1 MLFRSH
7 GADKVWDWVTNDSP
21 GALTNSMFGPGN
33 RSSVPDWLS
42 NAFGYAFAGPILGH
56 GLSDRLSGDSSN
68 SNNSAPSGP
77 KPLSAEELRRLFGQT
92 AESGAGANGLTLDD
106 LRAALGIGVPSS
118 DGGAGSAAAAA
129 AARDAAA
136 RKRIEEMYASMLVSL
151 NRNADIAGSQ
161 IGTANT
167 ELVNALTALRDQTR
181 RDGAAANQAMANM
194 WAAQNGQ
201 QRQMLQAG
209 LADVIRRG
217 GDPTSYQTMMN
228 QMLGDASD
236 ASARWNALT
245 RSNSTV
251 LNGQMQGQL
260 ASGRTLGTG
269 ARQQLANARVSA
281 AAALDRQRL
290 QALAQ
295 YGG

>member
-1 MLFRSH
+1 MT
-7 GADKVWDWVTNDSP
+7 GVQTC
-21 GALTNSMFGPGN
+21 AL
-33 RSSVPDWLS
+33 
-42 NAFGYAFAGPILGH
+42 PI
-56 GLSDRLSGDSSN
+56 
-68 SNNSAPSGP
+68 
-77 KPLSAEELRRLFGQT
+77 
-92 AESGAGANGLTLDD
+92 
-106 LRAALGIGVPSS
+106 
-118 DGGAGSAAAAA
+118 
-129 AARDAAA
+129 
-136 RKRIEEMYASMLVSL
+136 
-151 NRNADIAGSQ
+151 
-161 IGTANT
+161 
-167 ELVNALTALRDQTR
+167 
-181 RDGAAANQAMANM
+181 
-194 WAAQNGQ
+194 
-201 QRQMLQAG
+201 LQAG

-260 ASGRTLGTG
+260 ASGRTLGAG